1 MVQHAILAL
10 FVSYVL
16 SRIISATTYIC
27 TYTYYSSYFA
37 SHPCISRNATRVSTL
52 DGEKFFL
59 IDARWRCKHKT
70 FILSSGERGSIFSPL

>member
-16 SRIISATTYIC
+16 SRIISATTYIH

-37 SHPCISRNATRVSTL
+37 SHPCISRNAARVSTL
-52 DGEKFFL
+52 EEKSYFFKNL
-59 IDARWRCKHKT
+59 TLGGATNIKSL
-70 FILSSGERGSIFSPL
+70 FY